1 MPDPTPSPPSD
12 WQERALAAEA
22 ATAQLQTK
30 LDELTTTLAQTE
42 RRRQIDVELA
52 HAQTIDIEAA
62 RLLTESALAQSK
74 SPDIPKAI
82 ADLKKHKPFLFRPAR
97 PQVSA
102 MSAAGKPAPQ
112 DELTQ
117 IADHARATGDKR
129 ALLQYLRARR
139 THQPLRLSVP
149 GSFFLFPRSIP

>member
-1 MPDPTPSPPSD
+1 MPDPTPSPPPD
-12 WQERALAAEA
+12 WQQRALAAES
-22 ATAQLQTK
+22 K
-30 LDELTTTLAQTE
+30 LDELTTTLAQSE

-62 RLLTESALAQSK
+62 RLLTEAALAQSK

-97 PQVSA
+97 PPASS
-102 MSAAGKPAPQ
+102 MSAAGKPTSQ
-112 DELTQ
+112 VELTQ

-139 THQPLRLSVP
+139 AT
-149 GSFFLFPRSIP
+149 